1 MAKRKPKEAPPTDA
15 QLAEA
20 ATAAHEQQLAANPVN
35 QPLPSDSVPLYPS
48 TPPELLDA
56 PGVSGTDPFDAAIAA
71 RQAGE
76 FEHPHA
82 EPAPKRVGPADPLA
96 SFKDRDWGKFADPAP
111 LHAARFAD
119 GYEIALQES
128 PSRHTVEIQF
138 GDGSKAAQPQAF
150 DRIKDVLR
158 NAGLRW
164 NARPGFP
171 GNAWEI
177 ELRDERRGTHAEK
190 LAARDVNKAIRTKIE
205 EQVFPQVIALEEE
218 RRGPIELT
226 DDFRSRIQRAV
237 TGASRA

>member
-1 MAKRKPKEAPPTDA
+1 MPRKPKVAPPTDA

-20 ATAAHEQQLAANPVN
+20 ATAAHEQQLAANPVD
-35 QPLPSDSVPLYPS
+35 QPLPSNDIPLYPS
-48 TPPELLDA
+48 TPPELLDNPDA
-56 PGVSGTDPFDAAIAA
+56 PIVEALADSTPID
-71 RQAGE
+71 R
-76 FEHPHA
+76 
-82 EPAPKRVGPADPLA
+82 PADPLA
-96 SFKDRDWGKFADPAP
+96 IFKDRDWGKFADPAP

-119 GYEIALQES
+119 GYEIAMQES

-171 GNAWEI
+171 GNAWEV

-190 LAARDVNKAIRTKIE
+190 LTARDVNKAIRTKIE

-218 RRGPIELT
+218 KRGPIELT

-237 TGASRA
+237 TGAGRG

>member
-1 MAKRKPKEAPPTDA
+1 MAKRKPKEQPTDA

-20 ATAAHEQQLAANPVN
+20 ATAAHEQQLAANPVD
-35 QPLPSDSVPLYPS
+35 QPLPSNPDDVPLYPS
-48 TPPELLDA
+48 TPPELIDQQGAVPAHNQADA
-56 PGVSGTDPFDAAIAA
+56 IVEALAESTRID
-71 RQAGE
+71 
-76 FEHPHA
+76 HP
-82 EPAPKRVGPADPLA
+82 ETKDRPADPLA
-96 SFKDRDWGKFADPAP
+96 IFKDRDWSKFADPAP
-111 LHAARFAD
+111 LHSVHFAD

-150 DRIKDVLR
+150 DKIKDVLR

-171 GNAWEI
+171 GNAWEV
-177 ELRDERRGTHAEK
+177 ELRDERRGTHTEK

-218 RRGPIELT
+218 KRGQIELT

-237 TGASRA
+237 TGNGRA